1 MSAEISKIGIL
12 TSGGDSPGMNA
23 AIRSFVR
30 SAEFNNVEIIGVQ
43 RGFQGLIE
51 GSFEQLE
58 MRSVS
63 NILGMGGTFLRSA
76 RSIDFLEKKNRNL
89 AYQNLQNHDINALV
103 VIGGNGSLTGASVF
117 SEEFNVP
124 VVGIP
129 ASIDN
134 DVFGTDF
141 SIGYNTALETIVES
155 VDKIRDTANSH
166 NRLFF
171 IEVMGRKS
179 GNLALNASLASGAC
193 FVILPEKDF
202 QLIDL
207 VKCLEENKKRNKESS
222 IVIVAEGNNYG
233 PSYKIAEDL
242 SKVYS
247 AYESKV
253 TILGHI
259 QRGGRPSSFDRI
271 LASQLGMAAL
281 ESLKLK
287 KYNTLVGLVN
297 NTLINS
303 PISEV
308 INATNNLSNDLYRL
322 NKIISR

>member
-1 MSAEISKIGIL
+1 MLYELSKVGIL
-12 TSGGDSPGMNA
+12 TSGGDAPGMNA

-30 SAEFNNVEIIGVQ
+30 SAEFNNFDIVGIQ
-43 RGFQGLIE
+43 RGFQGMIE

-63 NILGMGGTFLRSA
+63 NILGIGGTFLRSA
-76 RSIDFLEKKNRNL
+76 RSTEFLDKKKRNL
-89 AYQNLQNHDINALV
+89 AYKNLQSHGINALV
-103 VIGGNGSLTGASVF
+103 VIGGNGSLKGASIF
-117 SEEFNVP
+117 SEEFDIP
-124 VVGIP
+124 VIGIP

-134 DVFGTDF
+134 DVYGTDF
-141 SIGYNTALETIVES
+141 SIGYNTALETIVNS

-202 QLIDL
+202 RLIDL
-207 VKCLEENKKRNKESS
+207 VKRLEENKKRNKESS

-247 AYESKV
+247 VYESKV

-259 QRGGRPSSFDRI
+259 QRGGKPSSFDRI
-271 LASQLGMAAL
+271 LASQLGMAAI

-297 NTLINS
+297 NNLINS
-303 PISEV
+303 PISDV
-308 INATNNLSNDLYRL
+308 INSTNNLSNNLYRL